1 MIPLSR
7 DSLMPRE
14 PYAVSSMVGRS
25 TSGDNKDY
33 LNGACLSVCLSVLI
47 QLVWCLPMW
56 DSK

>member
-14 PYAVSSMVGRS
+14 PYAASSMVGRS

-33 LNGACLSVCLSVLI
+33 LNGARLSVCLSVCLSLSSSCV
-47 QLVWCLPMW
+47 
-56 DSK
+56 SRA